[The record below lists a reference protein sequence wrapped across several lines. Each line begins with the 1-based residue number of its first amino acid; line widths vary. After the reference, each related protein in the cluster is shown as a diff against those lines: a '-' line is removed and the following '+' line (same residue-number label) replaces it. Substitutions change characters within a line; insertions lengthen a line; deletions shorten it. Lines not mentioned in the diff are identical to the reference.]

1 MTGFLN
7 NYQQSKQGKFQG
19 IEFGG
24 KLKSILEGLGF
35 ELKDFPTFGNSIR
48 KPGVGEVS
56 EMMGNPIQRPFV
68 MALQGDIASVA
79 SLPGFSGETFLEK
92 HLKKIEL
99 NYERKRKHKKNKLDF
114 NLG

>member
-1 MTGFLN
+1 M
-7 NYQQSKQGKFQG
+7 
-19 IEFGG
+19 I
-24 KLKSILEGLGF
+24 
-35 ELKDFPTFGNSIR
+35 NSIR

-92 HLKKIEL
+92 HLKKNRVEL
-99 NYERKRKHKKNKLDF
+99 RKEKQKADDALKNKV